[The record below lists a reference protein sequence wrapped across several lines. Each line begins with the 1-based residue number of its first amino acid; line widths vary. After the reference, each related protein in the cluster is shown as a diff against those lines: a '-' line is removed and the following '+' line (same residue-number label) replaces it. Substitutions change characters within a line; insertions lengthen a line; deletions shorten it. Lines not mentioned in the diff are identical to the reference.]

1 MSDKTTAAIAAEQQA
16 ETPEAPA
23 EALPAV
29 TLDEL
34 EQVDLGTVEQGER
47 APFRITDDRCA
58 DWAIRKIAE
67 ERSEY
72 NRLKELADQQKAAIE
87 EKVEAARRRMENG
100 TAFLTSCL
108 ADFFNTVPHKT
119 TKTTEKYRLLS
130 GTLTL
135 KKGTVKATVDD
146 SKAGAVAA
154 RKRLRRPRQGR
165 GVGQVGRAEEA
176 SRLHRR
182 DRHHPEHRRDRGGR
196 HGLRDPGHLHGRHLK
211 EVPHGN

>member
-1 MSDKTTAAIAAEQQA
+1 MSDKTTAAIAAEQQV
-16 ETPEAPA
+16 EIPEAPA
-23 EALPAV
+23 DVLPAV

-58 DWAIRKIAE
+58 DWAIRKISE

-72 NRLKELADQQKAAIE
+72 NRLKEPADQQKAAIE

-135 KKGTVKATVDD
+135 KKGTVKAKVDDAKLVPWLRANGYDELVKVEESAKWGELKKMLAYTGEIATIEGTGEIVEGVTAYETPDTFTVDI
-146 SKAGAVAA
+146 
-154 RKRLRRPRQGR
+154 
-165 GVGQVGRAEEA
+165 
-176 SRLHRR
+176 
-182 DRHHPEHRRDRGGR
+182 
-196 HGLRDPGHLHGRHLK
+196 
-211 EVPHGN
+211 

>member
-16 ETPEAPA
+16 EAPEAPA

-87 EKVEAARRRMENG
+87 E
-100 TAFLTSCL
+100 
-108 ADFFNTVPHKT
+108 
-119 TKTTEKYRLLS
+119 
-130 GTLTL
+130 
-135 KKGTVKATVDD
+135 
-146 SKAGAVAA
+146 
-154 RKRLRRPRQGR
+154 
-165 GVGQVGRAEEA
+165 
-176 SRLHRR
+176 
-182 DRHHPEHRRDRGGR
+182 
-196 HGLRDPGHLHGRHLK
+196 

>member
-16 ETPEAPA
+16 EAPEAPA

-87 EKVEAARRRMENG
+87 EGPQQRPPPSFWSQLPCG
-100 TAFLTSCL
+100 TSFRC
-108 ADFFNTVPHKT
+108 
-119 TKTTEKYRLLS
+119 
-130 GTLTL
+130 
-135 KKGTVKATVDD
+135 
-146 SKAGAVAA
+146 
-154 RKRLRRPRQGR
+154 RP
-165 GVGQVGRAEEA
+165 
-176 SRLHRR
+176 
-182 DRHHPEHRRDRGGR
+182 
-196 HGLRDPGHLHGRHLK
+196 
-211 EVPHGN
+211 